1 METVPTIVKEK
12 SQSNN
17 QPRVQYFPPEEILP
31 NPYQPRT
38 ARNPEK
44 FQELVES
51 IREHNLIETPR
62 GRINRVGKPEQQT
75 GHQRKD
81 AWIIAK
87 PGVPFPLIIEDIS
100 DEEMSARAIVENHQR
115 DALSPIEKAKAL
127 RRHIKEFGTTQLEA
141 GELVGITTQ
150 GGVSNL
156 LRLLDLPTRV
166 QEAIEKEGLPERY
179 ARELI
184 PIARIDPKYAEQ
196 LALEVMKKDELN
208 RSEFLDESIGE
219 FLRKKARA
227 LEDDLWPLTWPEEPI
242 PTPNHKSIPQI
253 GACKGCPYLTSWKQR
268 WGNPQ
273 KYCTRPDCFDLK
285 REIKQASRMEAASKK
300 LGIPLPGKDEK
311 VTVWFDGDDYSKR
324 EAAKKALQA
333 KHPDLR
339 LLPVG
344 QNGHHSYLDMVTG
357 NDKVML
363 GTVNAAAV
371 NRFVEGKKSGTNL
384 KPTEAKKQKQI
395 ADKLADER
403 RKERSVLLREKM
415 ESLWMVRQASTILGD
430 QLKLSGG
437 ALIFLADHIEKTVH
451 WVASNRTPRSPASS
465 TRKWK
470 KRSAR
475 RRPLRRKKCSGG
487 QIALRFI
494 LGEVFAQYGGNDRAD
509 LFRSKRVREEIIDL
523 AEEMQAQLPPG
534 WDKVPVL
541 HTSSNCWH
549 CGRFG
554 SQEKGSPNA
563 SWPRDGW
570 WSRKRS
576 ARTFNVPPA
585 PKAMSMEMQY
595 PPTPRN
601 RNGIFRPGRRE
612 LESRPEM
619 FSAEETGRLPHEK
632 KEGRTGSS
640 ARPIHGNQ
648 YRSV

>member
-51 IREHNLIETPR
+51 IREHDLIETPK
-62 GRINRVGKPEQQT
+62 GRINRAGKPEQQT

-81 AWIIAK
+81 AWVIAK
-87 PGVPFPLIIEDIS
+87 PGVPFPLIIEDIG

-156 LRLLDLPTRV
+156 LRLLDLPARV

-196 LALEVMKKDELN
+196 LAMEVMKKDELN

-253 GACKGCPYLTSWKQR
+253 GACKGCPCLTSWKQR
-268 WGNPQ
+268 WGNTQ

-311 VTVWFDGDDYSKR
+311 VTVWFNGDDYYKR

-384 KPTEAKKQKQI
+384 KPTEAKKQRQI

-415 ESLWMVRQASTILGD
+415 ESLWKVRQTSAILGD

-437 ALIFLADHIEKTVH
+437 ALIFLVDHIEKTVH
-451 WVASNRTPRSPASS
+451 WVSESYTAEPSQLDEEMEEAVRQAPAAE
-465 TRKWK
+465 KEK
-470 KRSAR
+470 I
-475 RRPLRRKKCSGG
+475 LRR

-509 LFRSKRVREEIIDL
+509 LFRSKHVREQIVSL
-523 AEEMQAQLPPG
+523 AEEMQAKLPTG

-554 SQEKGSPNA
+554 SQEKGIT
-563 SWPRDGW
+563 
-570 WSRKRS
+570 K
-576 ARTFNVPPA
+576 
-585 PKAMSMEMQY
+585 
-595 PPTPRN
+595 
-601 RNGIFRPGRRE
+601 RE
-612 LESRPEM
+612 L
-619 FSAEETGRLPHEK
+619 AEGWVVVLEK
-632 KEGRTGSS
+632 EIRQDIQCPACAKGHV
-640 ARPIHGNQ
+640 HGNAG
-648 YRSV
+648 SPHPKKP